1 MDVVGALHNQALPTT
16 AFYGAGQQAFG
27 QDCRAGQHLADGGRY
42 GRARSGKRCGRTDA
56 GVHAEQYFLH
66 TDLPLTWD
74 PQQLIFKL
82 NRMTPP
88 DLAFF
93 QAWEMQ
99 HDLHA
104 RFDATQ
110 RTYRYFIHQ
119 QKNPFKEF
127 SMKGFCIYKNQYF
140 RYQRLLLFHL

>member
-1 MDVVGALHNQALPTT
+1 MTRFALTIE
-16 AFYGAGQQAFG
+16 F
-27 QDCRAGQHLADGGRY
+27 DGGPY
-42 GRARSGKRCGRTDA
+42 MGWQWQDHGPSVQGAIEEAIFKTTGEKTLVYSAGRTDA
-56 GVHAEQYFLH
+56 GVHAQQYFLH
-66 TDLPLTWD
+66 TDLPINWD

-110 RTYRYFIHQ
+110 RTYRYFLVVPLWCLQESTRCRARIR
-119 QKNPFKEF
+119 
-127 SMKGFCIYKNQYF
+127 SS
-140 RYQRLLLFHL
+140 RV